1 MTQTR
6 KAILTVITAVAIL
19 SGIASVHGI
28 SIAAPQTQQ
37 ATAVQGTVYVDG
49 VTSSGATVSAQAE
62 EAAPVEATA
71 SDTGQYI
78 LSITGSG
85 LPITFQVNGQP
96 AKSYD
101 TTGSEATFTTTP
113 GSTITVNL
121 APASETPLSGI
132 VDPAPPDQFAE
143 FTGKV
148 YAGQRAVYAGAKVS
162 ISLDNGANWPHSGTS
177 DASGNYRLRIPAD
190 RTKTVSFMVDGT
202 QSRQWTRYGRRT
214 VEGTIKAVPG
224 TVQVIDLTAQGADG
238 PPKVTPPPAP
248 PATQTPQAAP
258 TPTPVLATV
267 PPTAPTLTPVLA
279 TVPPTA
285 PTLTPVLATV
295 PPTAAPAPTEIPSTP
310 ESLIRS
316 FRQGP
321 TVRLRPVN
329 DVIDQNKDGIVEVL
343 FRNPA
348 INERT
353 MVVDLTVSVPSGI
366 HIYGENY
373 AQSSAAGAASNV
385 YRVMPAQSQ
394 TIKLY
399 IKSEKVGSYTISF
412 SSTYWPEGRKE
423 LNNPVSLSH
432 PFIVNAPSPAPFSST
447 PTDPS
452 EAVVQQQA
460 TQPAPR
466 PASGEGQQ
474 GGDPSASC
482 SLSPDAEGG
491 NADLALIL
499 MPAAGILGMIAI
511 RRRKP

>member
-1 MTQTR
+1 MTRTR
-6 KAILTVITAVAIL
+6 KAILTVVTAVAIL
-19 SGIASVHGI
+19 SGIASAHGI
-28 SIAAPQTQQ
+28 SVAAPQTQQ

-49 VTSSGATVSAQAE
+49 VASSGATVSAQAG
-62 EAAPVEATA
+62 EAAPAEATA

-101 TTGSEATFTTTP
+101 TTGYEATFTTTP
-113 GSTITVNL
+113 GSIITANL
-121 APASETPLSGI
+121 APASETHLSGI
-132 VDPAPPDQFAE
+132 VDPAPSDQFAE
-143 FTGKV
+143 FTDKV
-148 YAGQRAVYAGAKVS
+148 YAGQGAVHTSARVS

-177 DASGNYRLRIPAD
+177 DASGNYRMRIPAD
-190 RTKTVSFMVDGT
+190 RTKTVSFMVDGA
-202 QSRQWTRYGRRT
+202 QSRQWTRYGRRA

-224 TVQVIDLTAQGADG
+224 TVQVIDLTAQGAAD

-248 PATQTPQAAP
+248 SATQPPQPGA
-258 TPTPVLATV
+258 TPTTVPANIPLV
-267 PPTAPTLTPVLA
+267 PPTVVPV
-279 TVPPTA
+279 PTA
-285 PTLTPVLATV
+285 T
-295 PPTAAPAPTEIPSTP
+295 PSTP
-310 ESLIRS
+310 ESLSKS

-385 YRVMPAQSQ
+385 YRVLPAQSQ

-399 IKSEKVGSYTISF
+399 IKSEKIGSYTISF
-412 SSTYWPEGRKE
+412 SSTYWPEGSKE

-432 PFIVNAPSPAPFSST
+432 PFVVNAPSPAPFSST
-447 PTDPS
+447 PTDPG

-466 PASGEGQQ
+466 SESGEGQQ

-482 SLSPDAEGG
+482 SLSPKAEGG

-499 MPAAGILGMIAI
+499 IPAAGILGMITI
-511 RRRKP
+511 RRRKT

>member
-1 MTQTR
+1 MARTR
-6 KAILTVITAVAIL
+6 KAVLTVITALAI
-19 SGIASVHGI
+19 IAGLTNMPAPGA
-28 SIAAPQTQQ
+28 AAPQTQH

-85 LPITFQVNGQP
+85 EPITFRVNGQP
-96 AKSYD
+96 TKSYD

-190 RTKTVSFMVDGT
+190 RTKTVSFMVDGA

-224 TVQVIDLTAQGADG
+224 TVQVIDLTAQGAAD
-238 PPKVTPPPAP
+238 PPKVTPQPAP
-248 PATQTPQAAP
+248 SATQIPQAAP

-267 PPTAPTLTPVLA
+267 PPTAV
-279 TVPPTA
+279 
-285 PTLTPVLATV
+285 
-295 PPTAAPAPTEIPSTP
+295 PAPTSIPYTP
-310 ESLIRS
+310 ESLSKS

-412 SSTYWPEGRKE
+412 SSTYWPEGSKE

-466 PASGEGQQ
+466 SASGEGQQ